1 MTADIR
7 ILIAE
12 DQALQREG
20 YRALLTS
27 VAGFDVLDV
36 EVADGEAAVREVTAH
51 EPDIV
56 LMDLGMPGLNGI
68 EATREIKRRALHTRV
83 LVLTATE
90 AEYYLTLCRDAGASG
105 YVRKSA
111 TRDELVR
118 AIRAVVRGAEYFDE
132 PAAEPTAGITV
143 TPDHMGAEALDLL
156 TRRETQILK
165 FIAAGHKNR
174 EIAEMLDIS
183 IKTVET
189 HRLNLMKKLELHS
202 AADVTAFAHRH
213 GMTS

>member
-1 MTADIR
+1 MTSEIR

-20 YRALLTS
+20 YRALLGGI
-27 VAGFDVLDV
+27 AGFDVLGID
-36 EVADGEAAVREVTAH
+36 VADGQAAVREVAAH

-68 EATREIKRRALHTRV
+68 EATREIKRRALRTRI

-90 AEYYLTLCRDAGASG
+90 AEHYLTLCRDAGASG

-111 TRDELVR
+111 TRDELVQ
-118 AIRAVVRGAEYFDE
+118 AIRAVVRGAEYFDDSV
-132 PAAEPTAGITV
+132 AEPVAGITV

-156 TRRETQILK
+156 TRREIQILK

-174 EIAEMLDIS
+174 EIAEMLEIS

-189 HRLNLMKKLELHS
+189 HRLNLMKKLGLHS

-213 GMTS
+213 GMTR